1 MHSQKVPTEIK
12 SLETEGKMGRRQ
24 GLGEGDGESVFNQ
37 TEIQFGK
44 MRKFWR
50 YLPNNVNVLNA
61 TELCT
66 LKWLR

>member
-1 MHSQKVPTEIK
+1 
-12 SLETEGKMGRRQ
+12 MGRRQ
-24 GLGEGDGESVFNQ
+24 GLGEGDGESVFNR